1 MFVFIRSAIAAT
13 LMAGAVQVFSIGVL
27 SGLLPREVCR
37 PDVRVVWERRYPPQ
51 PTLHITNANGHVN
64 VAGYAGNEII
74 VNATISAYV
83 HSVEERELAEK
94 YIETL
99 GEAHEEGRLLRITT
113 EPNERPG
120 PVDLTVNYDVQ
131 VPAGT
136 NVTVDA
142 ESGNIFIGQ
151 GVNDVIVRSH
161 KSDIEIREPRG
172 SVMARTTN
180 GRIDLHGARKQA
192 TLRTVNGDIR
202 AVFPGS
208 VLLANTVNGDIFA
221 TLPQRGTDECDLT
234 TTNGGIR
241 IVMHPECSAEV
252 NAITREG
259 VVTSQFE
266 VVPLTLEQKRSELR
280 GFIGQAETSLTL
292 STFSGDISIER
303 SMT

>member
-1 MFVFIRSAIAAT
+1 MFIIIRSAIAAV
-13 LMAGAVQVFSIGVL
+13 LIAAAVQIFTVGVL
-27 SGLLPREVCR
+27 ADILPREVCR
-37 PDVRVVWERRYPPQ
+37 PDVRVTWEKRFPAQ
-51 PTLHITNANGHVN
+51 PTLHLSNDNGHVN
-64 VAGYAGNEII
+64 VSGYGGNEII
-74 VNATISAYV
+74 ISATISAYV
-83 HSVEERELAEK
+83 RNFQERALAEE

-99 GEAHEEGRLLRITT
+99 GEVHQEGRLLRFTT
-113 EPNERPG
+113 EPNDRPG
-120 PVDLTVNYDVQ
+120 PVDLQVNYDVQ

-136 NVTVDA
+136 NVTVEA

-151 GVNDVIVRSH
+151 GVNDVIVRSQ
-161 KSDIEIREPRG
+161 KSDIEIRDPRG
-172 SVMARTTN
+172 SVTARTTN

-202 AVFPGS
+202 ADFPGE
-208 VLLANTVNGDIFA
+208 VLLANTVNGDIYT
-221 TLPQRGTDECDLT
+221 TLPERGTDECDLT
-234 TTNGGIR
+234 TTNGAIR

-303 SMT
+303 SIT